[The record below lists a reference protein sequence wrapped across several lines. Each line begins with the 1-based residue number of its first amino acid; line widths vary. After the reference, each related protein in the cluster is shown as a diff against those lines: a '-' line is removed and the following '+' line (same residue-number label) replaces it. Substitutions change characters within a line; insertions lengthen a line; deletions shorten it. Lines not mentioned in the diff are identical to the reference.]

1 MTDTAP
7 ITADWSSILAGSTS
21 VHDADPLIE
30 RSSRQ
35 VEEALDARPGLDD
48 ELMEV
53 VEKRLSGPLDPD
65 TYQSFWDLLKGTL
78 GEEGAYL
85 VHFYFM
91 AREQPETRAAVEAAT
106 SQRVLAFMRRLTVR
120 FAPEL
125 DAAFQIWQELPH
137 AWKTMNREVYY
148 DVIRRRHYIKLLL
161 QKLNGEETL
170 IEGTAD
176 SILGLTRSLLV
187 TLRWMQSADA
197 FSQSAIDL
205 FLEDAESL
213 LAILK
218 REDEAPSDGQ
228 RSDVET

>member
-1 MTDTAP
+1 MTETAQTP
-7 ITADWSSILAGSTS
+7 ADWSSILAGATS
-21 VHDADPLIE
+21 VHEADELIKL
-30 RSSRQ
+30 SSKQ
-35 VEEALDARPGLDD
+35 AEKALESRPGVED
-48 ELMEV
+48 ELIEV

-65 TYQSFWDLLKGTL
+65 TYQGFWELLKGTL

-91 AREQPETRAAVEAAT
+91 TREQPDARVAVEAAT
-106 SQRVLAFMRRLTVR
+106 SARVLAFMRRLTVR